1 MTNATQP
8 AVPATDADKIWDEIK
23 NKPILM
29 FSLPNQ
35 TVANYCTQAKI
46 DPTRCFLQYNKV
58 GAVIP
63 ALEEAIGKG
72 FTVEAMDKYIV
83 VSRVVPLFPGFTK

>member
-1 MTNATQP
+1 MSDTTQP
-8 AVPATDADKIWDEIK
+8 AVPTTEADKIWAEIQ

-35 TVANYCTQAKI
+35 IVANYCTQAKI
-46 DPTRCFLQYNKV
+46 DPSRCFLQYKAA
-58 GAVIP
+58 AVIP

-72 FTVEAMDKYIV
+72 FTVEAVDKYIV
-83 VSRVVPLFPGFTK
+83 VSRAVPLFPGLTK